1 MHEVNEG
8 WAMGLGERGKR
19 VGTPA
24 KIGRLLFWLFAMAV
38 LMLGLGSR
46 TALAQS
52 ATCSGSAQT
61 VPISMPAS
69 ITVPRDAANGTI
81 LTSWVSTAATTNYYN
96 CTVVPVGNTV
106 RPASGMAFEPLSMT
120 KAGLSVTGPN
130 GAAYTVWNTN
140 VPGVGIAIGVR
151 LYVNGCGWQAWGDL
165 GTPSGFL
172 PSPWKGSACNANGS
186 VTNGGQAQM
195 ALVKTGTITAGTV
208 SGGVLFEGASVTAM
222 DINGPYTIATSGRK
236 SFSLSQ
242 TIINV
247 AACTTPNVTVTMG
260 SYKQSAFTGVGST
273 TPAVAFNVGVNA
285 CPAGLNSIQYQ
296 FIPVNAVLDTTNG
309 VLALSSD
316 STAAGIGL
324 QLRDNSGKA
333 LKYNTQYT
341 LTSYNGSTG
350 GSYTIPLTAN
360 YYQTSASV
368 APGSANAV
376 LTFTMTYQ

>member
-8 WAMGLGERGKR
+8 WAMGLAERGKR
-19 VGTPA
+19 VGKPA
-24 KIGRLLFWLFAMAV
+24 KIGRLVFWLFAMAV
-38 LMLGLGSR
+38 MMLGLGSR

-52 ATCSGSAQT
+52 INCTGTAQT
-61 VPISMPAS
+61 IPVSMPAS
-69 ITVPRDAANGTI
+69 ITVPRDAANGTV
-81 LTSWVSTAATTNYYN
+81 LTSWVSTAATSNYYS
-96 CTVVPVGNTV
+96 CTVVAANGVQ
-106 RPASGMAFEPLSMT
+106 PASGMAFQPLSLT

-130 GAAYTVWNTN
+130 GVAYTVWNTN

-151 LYVNGCGWQAWGDL
+151 VYANGCGWQGWGDL

-172 PSPWKGSACNANGS
+172 GPPWKGSACNSPNPP
-186 VTNGGQAQM
+186 VINGGQTQM

-208 SGGVLFEGASVTAM
+208 SGGVLFEGTSITSM
-222 DINGPYTIATSGRK
+222 NINGPYTIATSGRK

-260 SYKQSAFTGVGST
+260 SYKQSAFTGMGSS
-273 TPAVAFNVGVNA
+273 TPAVAFKVGVNA

-296 FIPVNAVLDTTNG
+296 FVPVNAVLDTTNG

-324 QLRDNSGKA
+324 QLKDNSGKA

-368 APGSANAV
+368 TPGSANAV

>member
-1 MHEVNEG
+1 M
-8 WAMGLGERGKR
+8 
-19 VGTPA
+19 
-24 KIGRLLFWLFAMAV
+24 IGRLLFWLFAMAV
-38 LMLGLGSR
+38 MMLGLGSR

-52 ATCSGSAQT
+52 INCTGTAQT
-61 VPISMPAS
+61 IPVSMPAS
-69 ITVPRDAANGTI
+69 ITVPRDAANGTV
-81 LTSWVSTAATTNYYN
+81 LTSWVSTAATSNYYS
-96 CTVVPVGNTV
+96 CTVVAANGVQ
-106 RPASGMAFEPLSMT
+106 PASGMAFQPLSLT

-130 GAAYTVWNTN
+130 GVAYTVWNTN

-151 LYVNGCGWQAWGDL
+151 VYANGCGWQGWGDL

-172 PSPWKGSACNANGS
+172 GPPWKGSACNSPNPP
-186 VTNGGQAQM
+186 VINGGQTQM

-208 SGGVLFEGASVTAM
+208 SGGVLFEGTSITSM
-222 DINGPYTIATSGRK
+222 NINGPYTIATSGRK

-260 SYKQSAFTGVGST
+260 SYKQSAFTGVGSS
-273 TPAVAFNVGVNA
+273 TPAVAFKVGVNA

-296 FIPVNAVLDTTNG
+296 FVPVNAVLDTTNG

-324 QLRDNSGKA
+324 QLKDNSGKA

-368 APGSANAV
+368 TPGSANAV